1 MPLHQIQKGWAHVHL
16 DFTLQKGR
24 LGELLKLLQTPSN
37 SLKGGLAKCVIKVYF
52 YGVKYPLIEPIRVKK
67 ALQIGSLYINYTVFV
82 LFWLPTKSSNIS

>member
-67 ALQIGSLYINYTVFV
+67 ALQIGSLYINYTVER
-82 LFWLPTKSSNIS
+82 LTLPLGDV